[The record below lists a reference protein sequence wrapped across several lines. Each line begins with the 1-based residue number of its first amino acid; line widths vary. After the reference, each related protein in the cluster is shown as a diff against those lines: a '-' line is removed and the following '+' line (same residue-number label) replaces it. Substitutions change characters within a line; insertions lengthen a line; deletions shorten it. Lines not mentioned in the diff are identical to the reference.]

1 MNTRQSYAPTPHSY
15 VPNTSLSA
23 TINLDEEVTLTTTRA
38 ERDLQDSL
46 GELFSI
52 IVTLDELEKAFLKDA
67 IPEAEYTDI
76 CERSLRQYKALLA
89 DETIAAEF
97 RDLEHFKAKW
107 EVLPLLLLLHLL
119 LLNSKQWKK
128 KKKKKKQF
136 PANKQSKLD
145 VPRATERLRVGMP
158 STTVTASSTAP
169 SSASTAAA
177 AAAAAGNNPSGVLIL
192 EATQEFITF
201 LDAVKL
207 GLLSKD
213 QLHPLLSDVIQSVNR
228 VTDKDFD
235 SRGKIV
241 QWLITLNQMKASDEL
256 SEQQARELEL
266 DIQQAYQG
274 FRRTLT

>member
-1 MNTRQSYAPTPHSY
+1 MGCRLFH
-15 VPNTSLSA
+15 
-23 TINLDEEVTLTTTRA
+23 TIEFNHEAALTDLDTM
-38 ERDLQDSL
+38 Q
-46 GELFSI
+46 
-52 IVTLDELEKAFLKDA
+52 
-67 IPEAEYTDI
+67 
-76 CERSLRQYKALLA
+76 
-89 DETIAAEF
+89 
-97 RDLEHFKAKW
+97 
-107 EVLPLLLLLHLL
+107 
-119 LLNSKQWKK
+119 
-128 KKKKKKQF
+128 
-136 PANKQSKLD
+136 KLD

-158 STTVTASSTAP
+158 STTITASSAAP
-169 SSASTAAA
+169 APAPAAA
-177 AAAAAGNNPSGVLIL
+177 ANNTSGVLIL

-235 SRGKIV
+235 NRGKIV

-256 SEQQARELEL
+256 SEQQARELDL

>member
-1 MNTRQSYAPTPHSY
+1 MLPRQGYAPIPHSY

-38 ERDLQDSL
+38 ERDLQESL
-46 GELFSI
+46 AELFSI
-52 IVTLDELEKAFLKDA
+52 IVTLDQLERAFIKDDT
-67 IPEAEYTDI
+67 IPEAEYTEI

-89 DETIAAEF
+89 DETIAKEF
-97 RDLEHFKAKW
+97 GSLDEFKAKW
-107 EVLPLLLLLHLL
+107 DLE
-119 LLNSKQWKK
+119 
-128 KKKKKKQF
+128 
-136 PANKQSKLD
+136 

-158 STTVTASSTAP
+158 STTVTAP
-169 SSASTAAA
+169 AAA
-177 AAAAAGNNPSGVLIL
+177 PKQQPQAQNASGVLIL

-228 VTDKDFD
+228 VTDADFEN
-235 SRGKIV
+235 RGKIV
-241 QWLITLNQMKASDEL
+241 QWLITLNQMKATDEL

>member
-23 TINLDEEVTLTTTRA
+23 TINLDELTRSSAAQEVKLSNTRA

-67 IPEAEYTDI
+67 VPEAEYTDI

-97 RDLEHFKAKW
+97 GDLEDFKTKW
-107 EVLPLLLLLHLL
+107 EMLRTSTNTGIHH
-119 LLNSKQWKK
+119 Q
-128 KKKKKKQF
+128 
-136 PANKQSKLD
+136 KLD

-158 STTVTASSTAP
+158 STTVHASS
-169 SSASTAAA
+169 SAAA
-177 AAAAAGNNPSGVLIL
+177 AAPPTAAANNTSGVLIL

-235 SRGKIV
+235 NRGKIV

-256 SEQQARELEL
+256 GEQQARELEL

>member
-1 MNTRQSYAPTPHSY
+1 MMPRQGYAPTPHSY
-15 VPNTSLSA
+15 VPNSNLTA
-23 TINLDEEVTLTTTRA
+23 TINLDEEVKLTETRA

-46 GELFSI
+46 AELFSI

-67 IPEAEYTDI
+67 IPEAEYTEI

-89 DETIAAEF
+89 DETITREF
-97 RDLEHFKAKW
+97 EGLEEFKAKW
-107 EVLPLLLLLHLL
+107 DLE
-119 LLNSKQWKK
+119 
-128 KKKKKKQF
+128 
-136 PANKQSKLD
+136 A
-145 VPRATERLRVGMP
+145 PRATERLRVGMP
-158 STTVTASSTAP
+158 ATTVTASSSAP
-169 SSASTAAA
+169 VAPAASA
-177 AAAAAGNNPSGVLIL
+177 NNTSGVLIL

-207 GLLSKD
+207 GMLSKD

-228 VTDKDFD
+228 VTDQDFD

-241 QWLITLNQMKASDEL
+241 QWLITLNQMKATEEL
-256 SEQQARELEL
+256 SEQQARELEM

>member
-1 MNTRQSYAPTPHSY
+1 MMPRQGYAPTPHSY

-23 TINLDEEVTLTTTRA
+23 TINLDEEVKLTNTRA

-46 GELFSI
+46 AELFSI

-67 IPEAEYTDI
+67 IPEAEYTEI

-89 DETIAAEF
+89 DEGIAREF
-97 RDLEHFKAKW
+97 EGLEEFKAKW
-107 EVLPLLLLLHLL
+107 DLE
-119 LLNSKQWKK
+119 
-128 KKKKKKQF
+128 
-136 PANKQSKLD
+136 A
-145 VPRATERLRVGMP
+145 PRATERLRVGMP
-158 STTVTASSTAP
+158 STTVTASSFSAAP
-169 SSASTAAA
+169 SAAA
-177 AAAAAGNNPSGVLIL
+177 AAANNTSGVLIL

-207 GLLSKD
+207 GMLSKD

-228 VTDKDFD
+228 VTDQDFD

-241 QWLITLNQMKASDEL
+241 QWLITLNQMRATEEL
-256 SEQQARELEL
+256 SEQQARELEM

>member
-1 MNTRQSYAPTPHSY
+1 MIPRQGYAPTPHSY
-15 VPNTSLSA
+15 VPNTNLSA
-23 TINLDEEVTLTTTRA
+23 TINLDEEVKLTETRA

-52 IVTLDELEKAFLKDA
+52 IITLDELEKAFLKDS
-67 IPEAEYTDI
+67 IPEAEYTEI

-89 DETIAAEF
+89 DETIAKEF
-97 RDLEHFKAKW
+97 EGLEEFKAKW
-107 EVLPLLLLLHLL
+107 D
-119 LLNSKQWKK
+119 
-128 KKKKKKQF
+128 
-136 PANKQSKLD
+136 LD
-145 VPRATERLRVGMP
+145 APRATERLRVGLP
-158 STTVTASSTAP
+158 STTITAASSAPLPAP
-169 SSASTAAA
+169 SAA
-177 AAAAAGNNPSGVLIL
+177 NNTSGVLIL

-228 VTDKDFD
+228 VTDKDFEN
-235 SRGKIV
+235 RGKIV
-241 QWLITLNQMKASDEL
+241 QWLITLNQMKATEEL

>member
-1 MNTRQSYAPTPHSY
+1 MNARQSYAPTPHSY

-23 TINLDEEVTLTTTRA
+23 TINLDEEVTLTSTRA

-67 IPEAEYTDI
+67 VPEAEYTDI

-107 EVLPLLLLLHLL
+107 E
-119 LLNSKQWKK
+119 
-128 KKKKKKQF
+128 
-136 PANKQSKLD
+136 LD

-158 STTVTASSTAP
+158 STTVTASSSAAP
-169 SSASTAAA
+169 SSSASAAA
-177 AAAAAGNNPSGVLIL
+177 ASAGGGGGNSGGNNPSGVLIL

-213 QLHPLLSDVIQSVNR
+213 QLHPLLSDVIQAVNR